1 VKTGGFAQMSREEV
15 FEKLNEVFRDVF
27 DDDSITVNDTTTADD
42 IEDWD
47 SLEHIN
53 LMAAVE
59 SEFGI
64 KYSMG
69 QVVTMKNVGEMADI
83 ILEKLS

>member
-1 VKTGGFAQMSREEV
+1 MSREEV
-15 FEKLNEVFRDVF
+15 FERLNEVLRDVF
-27 DDDSITVNDTTTADD
+27 DDETITVDENTTAND

-64 KYSMG
+64 KFSMG

-83 ILEKLS
+83 ILQKL